1 MRQRGH
7 DFKQSPRHDDDSRTV
22 SEDGKYSTKKRFLL
36 TVKSWISIFSFYL
49 SIYLFI
55 CFKNSQFPTAKTE
68 RNALPGEFVEE
79 RARKYLKDITG
90 FGPRT
95 VGSYEN
101 EKLAVDYLLKELNN
115 IKKRAHPVH
124 DFQIDLQTVSGSF
137 TLGFIG
143 GLNSVYENV
152 NNILVK
158 VSPKGGAQHS
168 LLVNCHYDSVAESP
182 GKIYFE
188 LLFSPFQ
195 FKGSLILFFL

>member
-1 MRQRGH
+1 MRQRGQ
-7 DFKQSPRHDDDSRTV
+7 DSRQSPTHPEVS
-22 SEDGKYSTKKRFLL
+22 SEDDKYITKKRFLL
-36 TVKSWISIFSFYL
+36 TAKSWITIIVFFL
-49 SIYLFI
+49 SIYIFI
-55 CFKNSQFPTAKTE
+55 CFKNTQFPTAKTK
-68 RNALPGEFVEE
+68 RGALPGEFVEE

-101 EKLAVDYLLKELNN
+101 EKLAVDYLLKELSN

-124 DFQIDLQTVSGSF
+124 DIQIDLQTVSGSF

-158 VSPKGGAQHS
+158 VGPKSGAEHS

-182 GKIYFE
+182 GEKKHQNFNFCLE
-188 LLFSPFQ
+188 
-195 FKGSLILFFL
+195 